1 MARVVLNLGSPKAT
15 AIPAQINTGK
25 HSSNTSAFTVKPLLK
40 EKVEGKEKKAQKGL
54 DNSDNIEGIY
64 LPYRL
69 KYRRLGR
76 IRRFW
81 RRFLPTIPTCKMGD
95 SRSIRRMILPGM

>member
-15 AIPAQINTGK
+15 AIPGQMNTGK

-54 DNSDNIEGIY
+54 DNSDNIEGTYQVFETPIARYMEPLAYTAALKPIDLY
-64 LPYRL
+64 LL
-69 KYRRLGR
+69 
-76 IRRFW
+76 
-81 RRFLPTIPTCKMGD
+81 
-95 SRSIRRMILPGM
+95 S

>member
-15 AIPAQINTGK
+15 AIPGQMNTGK

-54 DNSDNIEGIY
+54 DNSDNIEGTY
-64 LPYRL
+64 H
-69 KYRRLGR
+69 
-76 IRRFW
+76 W
-81 RRFLPTIPTCKMGD
+81 QNESDVESQTSSHC
-95 SRSIRRMILPGM
+95 